1 MYYNTYMSNM
11 TTVRLPDDLL
21 AAMAKLQARDGIPT
35 SEQIRRALVKWLTT
49 KGVYAAKK
57 ERKAS

>member
-1 MYYNTYMSNM
+1 MSNM

-21 AAMAKLQARDGIPT
+21 AAMTKLQARDGIPV
-35 SEQIRRALVKWLTT
+35 SEQIRRALREWL
-49 KGVYAAKK
+49 KAKRVYTARK